1 MPGLGD
7 WEHHPLPDR
16 FSGIAGIPHT
26 QWPMMR
32 ASITMGESA
41 GWELRIEELGVVG
54 METISAELGRIQGR
68 SMVSWAES

>member
-1 MPGLGD
+1 
-7 WEHHPLPDR
+7 
-16 FSGIAGIPHT
+16 
-26 QWPMMR
+26 MMR

-54 METISAELGRIQGR
+54 TGTISAELGRIQGR